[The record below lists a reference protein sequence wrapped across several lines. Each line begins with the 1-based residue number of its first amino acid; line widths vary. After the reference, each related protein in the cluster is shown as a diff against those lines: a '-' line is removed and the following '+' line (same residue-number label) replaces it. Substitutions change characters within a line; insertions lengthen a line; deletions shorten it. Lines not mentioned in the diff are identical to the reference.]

1 MILSA
6 DRRRLKLW
14 AEPGILL
21 IIAVTEGGISMANL
35 IFFGMCFCT
44 ITAAVVS
51 IILDRVF
58 RHE

>member
-1 MILSA
+1 
-6 DRRRLKLW
+6 
-14 AEPGILL
+14 
-21 IIAVTEGGISMANL
+21 MANL

-44 ITAAVVS
+44 ILAAVVS